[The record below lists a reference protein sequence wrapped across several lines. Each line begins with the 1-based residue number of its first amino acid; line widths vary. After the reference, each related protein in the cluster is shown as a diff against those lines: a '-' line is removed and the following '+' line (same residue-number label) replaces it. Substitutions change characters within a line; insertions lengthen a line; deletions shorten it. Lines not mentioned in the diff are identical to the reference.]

1 MAWKLM
7 LASALVMAVRNVP
20 NLKLEETAS
29 PALTAGAAGALQLQ
43 ANPIEPDWIIS
54 GDPQARLAEH
64 SRSADDASA
73 TAVWDCTAGEF
84 RWFFG
89 WDETVMIM
97 EGDVHVTSEDG
108 YARLLQVGDLAYFKG
123 GTWATWRVDNYVKK
137 VAFVRRPMPAAV
149 TLAYRLRNVLRS
161 RQSAGLGA

>member
-1 MAWKLM
+1 MAWKMM
-7 LASALVMAVRNVP
+7 LASALVMAVRSVP
-20 NLKLEETAS
+20 TLTVDETQT
-29 PALTAGAAGALQLQ
+29 PALTAGATSAMQLLP
-43 ANPIEPDWIIS
+43 NPIEPSWILA
-54 GDPQARLAEH
+54 GAPQARLAEH
-64 SRSADDASA
+64 SRSADDACV

-123 GTWATWRVDNYVKK
+123 GTWATWRVDSYVKK
-137 VAFVRRPMPAAV
+137 VAFVRRPMPAAL
-149 TLAYRLRNVLRS
+149 TLAYRLRNLLRS
-161 RQSAGLGA
+161 KPSTGLGA

>member
-7 LASALVMAVRNVP
+7 LASAVLMAARSMP
-20 NLKLEETAS
+20 NLTLDQTGT
-29 PALTAGAAGALQLQ
+29 PALTAGPTGTMQLQ
-43 ANPIEPDWIIS
+43 PNPIEPSWILN
-54 GDPQARLAEH
+54 GAPQARLAEH
-64 SRSADDASA
+64 SRSADEACV

-108 YARLLQVGDLAYFKG
+108 HARLLQVGDLAYFKG

-149 TLAYRLRNVLRS
+149 TMAYRLRNFLRS
-161 RQSAGLGA
+161 KPATGLSA

>member
-1 MAWKLM
+1 MAWKMM
-7 LASALVMAVRNVP
+7 LASAVVMAVRSVP
-20 NLKLEETAS
+20 HITPDESDA
-29 PALTAGAAGALQLQ
+29 PAMTAGATGAMHLLP
-43 ANPIEPDWIIS
+43 NPIEPSWILS
-54 GDPQARLAEH
+54 GNPQARLAEH
-64 SRSADDASA
+64 SRSADEACV

-108 YARLLQVGDLAYFKG
+108 YARLLQSGDLAYFKG

-149 TLAYRLRNVLRS
+149 TMAYRLRNLFRS
-161 RQSAGLGA
+161 KPATGLSA

>member
-1 MAWKLM
+1 MAWKMM
-7 LASALVMAVRNVP
+7 LASALVMAVRSVP
-20 NLKLEETAS
+20 TLTADETQT
-29 PALTAGAAGALQLQ
+29 PALTAGATSAMQLLP
-43 ANPIEPDWIIS
+43 NPIEPSWILA
-54 GDPQARLAEH
+54 GAPQARLAEH
-64 SRSADDASA
+64 SRSADDACV

-123 GTWATWRVDNYVKK
+123 GTWATWRVDSYVKK
-137 VAFVRRPMPAAV
+137 VAFVRRPLPAAL
-149 TLAYRLRNVLRS
+149 TLAYRLRNLLRS
-161 RQSAGLGA
+161 KPSTGLGA